1 MQRELRLLNNKHC
14 MEYLQFLSK
23 NHLSFNLLC
32 ERDAIDFSPKLPKEI
47 HEKFG
52 TLVLFVLAG
61 YTLESLMI
69 DTQSVQFEAGF
80 GPNNIGSV
88 VQVELPGI
96 IQILIKEKNENAV
109 LFNRCDSLELFQKE
123 EPITQESKKDEQEF
137 KEEFKEWLDS
147 KEALFSNSKNRAIL
161 ENLHKS

>member
-14 MEYLQFLSK
+14 VEYLQFLSK

-52 TLVLFVLAG
+52 SLVLFILAG

-69 DTQSVQFEAGF
+69 DAQSVQFEAGF

-88 VQVELPGI
+88 VQVGLSGI
-96 IQILIKEKNENAV
+96 IQILIKEKNENIV

-123 EPITQESKKDEQEF
+123 EPLMQEPKKDERES
-137 KEEFKEWLDS
+137 KEWLDS

-161 ENLHKS
+161 EILHKS

>member
-1 MQRELRLLNNKHC
+1 MQKELRLLNNKHC
-14 MEYLQFLSK
+14 IEYLQFLSK

-88 VQVELPGI
+88 VQVKLPGI

-109 LFNRCDSLELFQKE
+109 LFNRCDSLEVFHKE
-123 EPITQESKKDEQEF
+123 EPPFQEPKKDERES
-137 KEEFKEWLDS
+137 KEWLDS

>member
-14 MEYLQFLSK
+14 IEYLQFLSK

-69 DTQSVQFEAGF
+69 DTKSVQFEAGF
-80 GPNNIGSV
+80 GLNNIGSV

-123 EPITQESKKDEQEF
+123 EPITQEPKKDERES
-137 KEEFKEWLDS
+137 KEWLDS

>member
-52 TLVLFVLAG
+52 SLVLFVLAG

-69 DTQSVQFEAGF
+69 DAQSVQFEAGF

-96 IQILIKEKNENAV
+96 IQILIKEKNENVV

-123 EPITQESKKDEQEF
+123 EPLFQEPKKDEREF

-147 KEALFSNSKNRAIL
+147 KEALFSNSKNRTIL

>member
-14 MEYLQFLSK
+14 IEYLQFLSK

-69 DTQSVQFEAGF
+69 DAQSVQFEAGF

-123 EPITQESKKDEQEF
+123 EPIAQEPKKDERES
-137 KEEFKEWLDS
+137 KEWLDS

>member
-1 MQRELRLLNNKHC
+1 MRRELRLLNNKHC
-14 MEYLQFLSK
+14 VEYLQFLSK

-52 TLVLFVLAG
+52 SLVLFILAG

-69 DTQSVQFEAGF
+69 NAQSVQFEAGF

-96 IQILIKEKNENAV
+96 IQILIKEKNENIV
-109 LFNRCDSLELFQKE
+109 LFNRCDSLELFHKE
-123 EPITQESKKDEQEF
+123 EPLMQEPKKDERES
-137 KEEFKEWLDS
+137 KEWLDS

>member
-14 MEYLQFLSK
+14 VEYLQFLSK

-52 TLVLFVLAG
+52 SLVLFVLAG

-69 DTQSVQFEAGF
+69 DAQSVQFEAGF

-88 VQVELPGI
+88 VQVKLPGI

-123 EPITQESKKDEQEF
+123 EPIAQEPKKDERES
-137 KEEFKEWLDS
+137 KEWLDS

>member
-14 MEYLQFLSK
+14 IEYLQFLSK

-69 DTQSVQFEAGF
+69 DAQIVQFEAGF

-88 VQVELPGI
+88 VQVEIPGI

-123 EPITQESKKDEQEF
+123 EPITQELRKDERES
-137 KEEFKEWLDS
+137 KEWLDS

>member
-52 TLVLFVLAG
+52 ALVLFVLAG
-61 YTLESLMI
+61 YTLESLII
-69 DTQSVQFEAGF
+69 DAKSVQFEAGF

-96 IQILIKEKNENAV
+96 IQILIKEKNENVV

-123 EPITQESKKDEQEF
+123 EPLFQESIQEPKKDERES
-137 KEEFKEWLDS
+137 KEWLDS

>member
-14 MEYLQFLSK
+14 IEYLQFLSK

-61 YTLESLMI
+61 YTLESLII
-69 DTQSVQFEAGF
+69 DAKSVQFEAGF

-96 IQILIKEKNENAV
+96 IQILIKEKNENVV

-123 EPITQESKKDEQEF
+123 EPITQEPKKDERES
-137 KEEFKEWLDS
+137 KEWLDS

>member
-14 MEYLQFLSK
+14 IEYLQFLSK

-52 TLVLFVLAG
+52 ALVLFVLAG

-69 DTQSVQFEAGF
+69 DAKSVRFEAGF

-96 IQILIKEKNENAV
+96 IQILVKEKNENAV
-109 LFNRCDSLELFQKE
+109 LFNRCDSLELFHKE
-123 EPITQESKKDEQEF
+123 EPPFQEPKKDERES
-137 KEEFKEWLDS
+137 KEWLDS

>member
-1 MQRELRLLNNKHC
+1 MRRELRLLNNKHC
-14 MEYLQFLSK
+14 IEYLQFLSK

-52 TLVLFVLAG
+52 SLVLFILAG

-69 DTQSVQFEAGF
+69 DAQSVQFEAGF

-88 VQVELPGI
+88 VQVELSGI

-123 EPITQESKKDEQEF
+123 EPLMQEPKKDERES
-137 KEEFKEWLDS
+137 KEWLDS

>member
-14 MEYLQFLSK
+14 IEYLQFLSK

-52 TLVLFVLAG
+52 MLVLFVLAG

-88 VQVELPGI
+88 VQVKLLGI

-123 EPITQESKKDEQEF
+123 EPIIQEPKTDERES
-137 KEEFKEWLDS
+137 KEWLDS

>member
-14 MEYLQFLSK
+14 VEYLQFLSK

-52 TLVLFVLAG
+52 TLVLFILAG

-69 DTQSVQFEAGF
+69 DAQSVQFEAGF

-88 VQVELPGI
+88 VQVKLPGI
-96 IQILIKEKNENAV
+96 IQILIKEKNENIV

-123 EPITQESKKDEQEF
+123 EPLMQEPKKDERES
-137 KEEFKEWLDS
+137 KEWLNS

>member
-1 MQRELRLLNNKHC
+1 MRRELRLLNNKHC
-14 MEYLQFLSK
+14 VEYLQFLSK

-52 TLVLFVLAG
+52 SLVLFILAG

-69 DTQSVQFEAGF
+69 DVQSVQFEAGF

-88 VQVELPGI
+88 VQVGLSGI
-96 IQILIKEKNENAV
+96 IQILIKEKNENVV

-123 EPITQESKKDEQEF
+123 ESLMQEPKKDERES
-137 KEEFKEWLDS
+137 KEWLDS

>member
-96 IQILIKEKNENAV
+96 IQILIKEKNENVV

-123 EPITQESKKDEQEF
+123 EPLFQEPKKDEREF

>member
-52 TLVLFVLAG
+52 SLVLFVLAG

-69 DTQSVQFEAGF
+69 DAKSVQFEAGF

-96 IQILIKEKNENAV
+96 IQILIKEKNENIV

-123 EPITQESKKDEQEF
+123 EPITQEPKKDEQEF
-137 KEEFKEWLDS
+137 KEKFKEWLDS
-147 KEALFSNSKNRAIL
+147 KEALFSNSKNRTIL
-161 ENLHKS
+161 ENLHKN

>member
-1 MQRELRLLNNKHC
+1 MRRELRLLNNKHC
-14 MEYLQFLSK
+14 IEYLQFLSK

-52 TLVLFVLAG
+52 SLVLFVLAG

-69 DTQSVQFEAGF
+69 DAQSVQFEAGF

-88 VQVELPGI
+88 VQVGLFGI
-96 IQILIKEKNENAV
+96 IQILIKEKNENIV

-123 EPITQESKKDEQEF
+123 EPPLQEPKKDERES
-137 KEEFKEWLDS
+137 KEWLDS

>member
-14 MEYLQFLSK
+14 IEYLQFLSK

-88 VQVELPGI
+88 VQVKLPGI

-123 EPITQESKKDEQEF
+123 EPITQELRKDERES
-137 KEEFKEWLDS
+137 KEWLDS
-147 KEALFSNSKNRAIL
+147 KEALFSNSKNRTIL

>member
-14 MEYLQFLSK
+14 VEYLQFLSK

-52 TLVLFVLAG
+52 SLVLFILAG

-69 DTQSVQFEAGF
+69 DAQSVQFEAGF

-88 VQVELPGI
+88 VQVKLPGI

-109 LFNRCDSLELFQKE
+109 LFNRCDSLELFHKE
-123 EPITQESKKDEQEF
+123 EPITQEPKKDERES
-137 KEEFKEWLDS
+137 KEWLDS

>member
-1 MQRELRLLNNKHC
+1 MRRELRLLNNKHC
-14 MEYLQFLSK
+14 IEYLQFLSK

-52 TLVLFVLAG
+52 SLVLFVLAG

-69 DTQSVQFEAGF
+69 DAQSVQFEAGF

-88 VQVELPGI
+88 VQVGLSGI
-96 IQILIKEKNENAV
+96 IQILIKEKNENIV

-123 EPITQESKKDEQEF
+123 EPLMQEPKKDERES
-137 KEEFKEWLDS
+137 KEWLDS
-147 KEALFSNSKNRAIL
+147 KEALFSNSKNRTIL

>member
-14 MEYLQFLSK
+14 IEYLQFLSK

-88 VQVELPGI
+88 VQVKLPGI

-123 EPITQESKKDEQEF
+123 EPITQEPKKDERES
-137 KEEFKEWLDS
+137 KEWLDS

>member
-14 MEYLQFLSK
+14 IEYLQFLSK

-52 TLVLFVLAG
+52 SLVLFVLAG

-123 EPITQESKKDEQEF
+123 EPPFQEPKKDEQEF

>member
-14 MEYLQFLSK
+14 IEYLQFLSK

-88 VQVELPGI
+88 VQVKLPGI

-109 LFNRCDSLELFQKE
+109 LFNRCDSLELFHKE
-123 EPITQESKKDEQEF
+123 EPPLQEPKKDERES
-137 KEEFKEWLDS
+137 KEWLDS
-147 KEALFSNSKNRAIL
+147 KEALFSNSKNRTIL

>member
-32 ERDAIDFSPKLPKEI
+32 ERDAIDFSPRLPKEI

-52 TLVLFVLAG
+52 SLVLFVLAG
-61 YTLESLMI
+61 YTLESLII
-69 DTQSVQFEAGF
+69 DAKSVQFEAGF

-123 EPITQESKKDEQEF
+123 EPITQEPKKDERES
-137 KEEFKEWLDS
+137 KEWLDS

>member
-14 MEYLQFLSK
+14 VEYLQFLSK

-52 TLVLFVLAG
+52 SLVLFILAG

-69 DTQSVQFEAGF
+69 DAQSVQFEAGF

-88 VQVELPGI
+88 VQVGLSGI
-96 IQILIKEKNENAV
+96 IQILIKEKNENIV

-123 EPITQESKKDEQEF
+123 EPPLQEPKKDERES
-137 KEEFKEWLDS
+137 KEWLDS

>member
-61 YTLESLMI
+61 YTLESLMV
-69 DTQSVQFEAGF
+69 DAQSVQFEAGF

-88 VQVELPGI
+88 VQVKLPGI

-109 LFNRCDSLELFQKE
+109 LFNRCDSLEVFHKE
-123 EPITQESKKDEQEF
+123 EPPFQEPKKDERES
-137 KEEFKEWLDS
+137 KEWLDS

>member
-1 MQRELRLLNNKHC
+1 MRRELRLLNNKHC
-14 MEYLQFLSK
+14 IEYLQFLSK

-52 TLVLFVLAG
+52 SLVLFILAG

-69 DTQSVQFEAGF
+69 DAKSVQFEAGF

-96 IQILIKEKNENAV
+96 IQILVKEKNENAV

-123 EPITQESKKDEQEF
+123 EPIAQEPKKDERES
-137 KEEFKEWLDS
+137 KEWLDS

>member
-14 MEYLQFLSK
+14 VEYLQFLSK

-69 DTQSVQFEAGF
+69 DVQSVQFEAGF

-88 VQVELPGI
+88 VQVKLPGI

-109 LFNRCDSLELFQKE
+109 LFNRCDSLEVFHKE
-123 EPITQESKKDEQEF
+123 EPPFQEPKKDERES
-137 KEEFKEWLDS
+137 KEWLDS

>member
-32 ERDAIDFSPKLPKEI
+32 ERDAIDFSPRLPKEI

-52 TLVLFVLAG
+52 SLVLFVLAG
-61 YTLESLMI
+61 YTLESLII
-69 DTQSVQFEAGF
+69 DAKSVQFEAGF

-96 IQILIKEKNENAV
+96 IQILIKEKNENVV

-123 EPITQESKKDEQEF
+123 EPLFQEPKKDERES
-137 KEEFKEWLDS
+137 KEWLDS

>member
-1 MQRELRLLNNKHC
+1 MRRELRLLNNKHC
-14 MEYLQFLSK
+14 IEYLQFLSK

-52 TLVLFVLAG
+52 SLVLFILAG

-69 DTQSVQFEAGF
+69 DAQSVQFEAGF

-88 VQVELPGI
+88 VQVKLPGI

-109 LFNRCDSLELFQKE
+109 LFNRCDSLELFHKE
-123 EPITQESKKDEQEF
+123 EPLMQESKKDERES
-137 KEEFKEWLDS
+137 KEWLDS

>member
-1 MQRELRLLNNKHC
+1 MRRELRLLNNKHC
-14 MEYLQFLSK
+14 IEYLQFLSK

-52 TLVLFVLAG
+52 SLVLFILAG

-69 DTQSVQFEAGF
+69 DAQSVQFEAGF

-96 IQILIKEKNENAV
+96 IQILIKEKNENVV

-123 EPITQESKKDEQEF
+123 EPLMQEPKKDERES
-137 KEEFKEWLDS
+137 KEWLDS

>member
-1 MQRELRLLNNKHC
+1 MRRELRLLNNKHC
-14 MEYLQFLSK
+14 IEYLQFLSK

-52 TLVLFVLAG
+52 SLVLFILAG

-69 DTQSVQFEAGF
+69 DAQSVQFEAGF

-88 VQVELPGI
+88 VQVKLPGI

-109 LFNRCDSLELFQKE
+109 LFNRCDSLELFHKE
-123 EPITQESKKDEQEF
+123 EPPFQEPKKDERES
-137 KEEFKEWLDS
+137 KEWLDS

>member
-52 TLVLFVLAG
+52 SLVLFVLAG
-61 YTLESLMI
+61 YTLESLII
-69 DTQSVQFEAGF
+69 DAKSVQFEAGF

-88 VQVELPGI
+88 VQVGLPGI
-96 IQILIKEKNENAV
+96 IQILIKEKNENIV

-123 EPITQESKKDEQEF
+123 EPIVQEPKKDERES
-137 KEEFKEWLDS
+137 KEWLDS

-161 ENLHKS
+161 ENLHKN

>member
-23 NHLSFNLLC
+23 HHLSFNLLC
-32 ERDAIDFSPKLPKEI
+32 ERDAIDFSPKLPEEI
-47 HEKFG
+47 QEKFG
-52 TLVLFVLAG
+52 PLVLFVLAG

-88 VQVELPGI
+88 VQVKLFGV
-96 IQILIKEKNENAV
+96 IQILIKEKMKTSFYSIVAIHV
-109 LFNRCDSLELFQKE
+109 KCF
-123 EPITQESKKDEQEF
+123 KKKSHPF
-137 KEEFKEWLDS
+137 KSQRKT
-147 KEALFSNSKNRAIL
+147 N
-161 ENLHKS
+161 

>member
-1 MQRELRLLNNKHC
+1 MRRELRLLNNKHC
-14 MEYLQFLSK
+14 IEYLQFLSK

-52 TLVLFVLAG
+52 SLVLFILAG

-69 DTQSVQFEAGF
+69 DAQSVQFEAGF
-80 GPNNIGSV
+80 GSNNIGSV

-96 IQILIKEKNENAV
+96 IQILIKEKNENIV

-123 EPITQESKKDEQEF
+123 EPLMQEPKKDERES
-137 KEEFKEWLDS
+137 KEWLDS

>member
-14 MEYLQFLSK
+14 IEYLQFLSK

-69 DTQSVQFEAGF
+69 NAQSVQFEAGF

-123 EPITQESKKDEQEF
+123 EPLFQEPKKDEREF

>member
-14 MEYLQFLSK
+14 IEYLQFLSK

-52 TLVLFVLAG
+52 SLVLFVLAG

-69 DTQSVQFEAGF
+69 DAQSVQFEAGF

-88 VQVELPGI
+88 VQVKLPGI
-96 IQILIKEKNENAV
+96 IQILIKEKNENIV

-123 EPITQESKKDEQEF
+123 EPLMQEPKKDERES
-137 KEEFKEWLDS
+137 KEWLDS

>member
-52 TLVLFVLAG
+52 SLVLFVLAG

-69 DTQSVQFEAGF
+69 DAQSVQFEAGF

-123 EPITQESKKDEQEF
+123 EPITQEPKKDEREF

-147 KEALFSNSKNRAIL
+147 KEVLFSNSKNRTIL

>member
-14 MEYLQFLSK
+14 IEYLQFLSK

-32 ERDAIDFSPKLPKEI
+32 ERDAIDFSPRLPKEI

-52 TLVLFVLAG
+52 SLVLFVLAG
-61 YTLESLMI
+61 YTLESLII
-69 DTQSVQFEAGF
+69 DAKSVQFEAGF

-96 IQILIKEKNENAV
+96 IQILIKEKNENVV

-123 EPITQESKKDEQEF
+123 EPLFQEPKEDERES
-137 KEEFKEWLDS
+137 KEWLDS